1 MRQTLMGVGIVYL
14 MLGSACNF
22 HCKHCVQHD
31 SHPRIKKSVA
41 PKVIEWLK
49 HVANCRPEQFKP
61 TLMFWGGEP
70 LLYRQTMK
78 DVVEQLG
85 DIFNYS
91 MVSNGALLTDE
102 DVAWLNKHKIHY
114 TYSNDGV
121 NTKLVRDKNMFED
134 EVFVERFNRIEDKGV
149 DGVLHAM
156 NQDFYAFWDYVQKK
170 SPQASIYWEDLICSS
185 RVTKEYSDFD
195 FGKLAQMYNKVE
207 EDVINGIVEQK
218 PNMPIVF
225 MSEAIGKIERA
236 KEYNGLPACTC
247 CRRTLDIDVNGK
259 IYLCHNSDIVIGT
272 VDEEFE
278 TYSKRGIEILKELMA
293 KRIEEKKCRECS
305 AFLYCKGGCPFEV
318 ASPIQEKSCEAKR
331 MYWATAKRLADG
343 FNGIKE

>member
-1 MRQTLMGVGIVYL
+1 
-14 MLGSACNF
+14 
-22 HCKHCVQHD
+22 
-31 SHPRIKKSVA
+31 
-41 PKVIEWLK
+41 
-49 HVANCRPEQFKP
+49 
-61 TLMFWGGEP
+61 
-70 LLYRQTMK
+70 
-78 DVVEQLG
+78 
-85 DIFNYS
+85 
-91 MVSNGALLTDE
+91 
-102 DVAWLNKHKIHY
+102 
-114 TYSNDGV
+114 
-121 NTKLVRDKNMFED
+121 MFED

-156 NQDFYAFWDYVQKK
+156 NQDLYGFWKYVSSKA
-170 SPQASIYWEDLICSS
+170 PQAAIYTEDLICSPC
-185 RVTKEYSDFD
+185 VGKEYSDFD
-195 FGKLAQMYNKVE
+195 FVKLDQTYRQIEHDVVE
-207 EDVINGIVEQK
+207 GVVKQDI
-218 PNMPIVF
+218 NMPIVF
-225 MSEAIGKIERA
+225 MKEAIGKVEKI